1 MNLHAEIFWKHVLD
15 PDGGTERT
23 QICDF
28 LYRVEI
34 ERLSDA
40 DDVRRTI
47 WMIFWGY
54 GNESGSGS
62 GIAWGDLDMMFLS
75 LRSES
80 DDDDGVSRIVSERE
94 FVNDLVFLWLG
105 TEILDVIVSRE

>member
-1 MNLHAEIFWKHVLD
+1 MHVLD
-15 PDGGTERT
+15 PDDGTERT
-23 QICDF
+23 QSCGF
-28 LYRVEI
+28 LCRVEI

-54 GNESGSGS
+54 GNESGSG
-62 GIAWGDLDMMFLS
+62 IAWVDLEMMFLS
-75 LRSES
+75 LRNES

-105 TEILDVIVSRE
+105 TEILDVIVSREQETYSECI

>member
-1 MNLHAEIFWKHVLD
+1 MNLHVEIFWKYVLNPYD
-15 PDGGTERT
+15 GTERT
-23 QICDF
+23 QSCGF

-34 ERLSDA
+34 ERLSDD
-40 DDVRRTI
+40 DDVRRPI

-62 GIAWGDLDMMFLS
+62 GIAWVDLEMMFLS

-94 FVNDLVFLWLG
+94 FVSDFVFLWLE